1 MESVWDKAKE
11 TVGYQT
17 YFIIWIL
24 LNSVMWP
31 DHMYSGAELSVTDNS
46 QTAIIYKYLKAV
58 YTLNGHI
65 ITIYSITIENVID
78 HILMNVFNCFTFNLV
93 KHLLHKV
100 IMILFFLNDFVTF

>member
-11 TVGYQT
+11 TVEYQT

-46 QTAIIYKYLKAV
+46 QSYVSLYCNNIQISESSFYPKWSY
-58 YTLNGHI
+58 YN
-65 ITIYSITIENVID
+65 
-78 HILMNVFNCFTFNLV
+78 NL
-93 KHLLHKV
+93 
-100 IMILFFLNDFVTF
+100 

>member
-11 TVGYQT
+11 TVEYQT

-46 QTAIIYKYLKAV
+46 QSYFSL
-58 YTLNGHI
+58 
-65 ITIYSITIENVID
+65 
-78 HILMNVFNCFTFNLV
+78 
-93 KHLLHKV
+93 
-100 IMILFFLNDFVTF
+100 

>member
-24 LNSVMWP
+24 LNSVMWS
-31 DHMYSGAELSVTDNS
+31 DHIAELKCQLQITHKVMSHYI
-46 QTAIIYKYLKAV
+46 AMIYKYLKAV

-78 HILMNVFNCFTFNLV
+78 HILMNVFNCFTFGENISSI
-93 KHLLHKV
+93 KWYWYYSS
-100 IMILFFLNDFVTF
+100 